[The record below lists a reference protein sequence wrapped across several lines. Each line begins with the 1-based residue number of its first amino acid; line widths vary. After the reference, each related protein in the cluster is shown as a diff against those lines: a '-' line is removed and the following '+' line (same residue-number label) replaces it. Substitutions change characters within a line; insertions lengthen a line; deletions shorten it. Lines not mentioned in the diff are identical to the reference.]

1 MCLDSFLDS
10 DDESN
15 SSDAITQHAQK
26 EKLLPMGKTYKDD
39 ELRRFCDALEY
50 NLLFDLKFQN
60 EKYPVYCPCEEASS
74 KWRKTFNINCPVIC
88 SAKISSC
95 ANLREHCHN
104 NDDLFHRSISGIFVS
119 VIPSKIQNH
128 NEKKNLAFRNS

>member
-39 ELRRFCDALEY
+39 ELIRFCDALEF

-88 SAKISSC
+88 SAKISSW
-95 ANLREHCHN
+95 ANLREHCHK
-104 NDDLFHRSISGIFVS
+104 NDDLFHRSISVFLQVLY
-119 VIPSKIQNH
+119 PRKYRPTR
-128 NEKKNLAFRNS
+128 KKTKTTSGV